1 MEKLELKH
9 LAPYLPYQLE
19 CYGASEIWHLE
30 GLSHRKIWIKNSR
43 GFQTMDYGDF
53 EADYSILLHPLSDL
67 TKQIDCPEF
76 MGEKFVP
83 IVELAKIAD
92 IDTSDEDYHAVS
104 FNDIHAVKFNIENDD
119 DDYTHVCFAYDSYN
133 NFGVH
138 KRRSTEDH
146 NGDIFHVPHQFE
158 LWSKCF
164 EWHFDVFGLIEKGLA
179 IDINTL

>member
-67 TKQIDCPEF
+67 TKQIDCPEV

-83 IVELAKIAD
+83 AERL
-92 IDTSDEDYHAVS
+92 
-104 FNDIHAVKFNIENDD
+104 
-119 DDYTHVCFAYDSYN
+119 
-133 NFGVH
+133 
-138 KRRSTEDH
+138 
-146 NGDIFHVPHQFE
+146 FE
-158 LWSKCF
+158 LYGGGYESYKAFNNSFILNLFINGIKGLSYEIGELFISWR
-164 EWHFDVFGLIEKGLA
+164 FDVFDLHSKNLCIYYDELNILK
-179 IDINTL
+179 